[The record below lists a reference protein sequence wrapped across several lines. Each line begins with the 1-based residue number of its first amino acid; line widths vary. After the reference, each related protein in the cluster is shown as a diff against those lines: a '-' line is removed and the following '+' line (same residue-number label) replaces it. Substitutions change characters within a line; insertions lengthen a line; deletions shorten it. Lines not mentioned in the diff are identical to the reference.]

1 MEYSVAIQIHS
12 AAQSLLKRMR
22 IPDAN
27 LAECL
32 NSTLNQ
38 FLTWPF
44 MAGSTY
50 IIDIEGNNAS
60 FDTVIYTNSET
71 NSEDQPVKI
80 NVDKTACAI
89 HVIESFSQE
98 ELRDGYENI
107 AVFKRLK
114 RTSMPKTG
122 VPINTSPLGIIFAI
136 DSPVPIEKIAEFM
149 ILQNHNH
156 PSTEWPDMVAVL
168 THGTVNYAVQFHGG
182 LIEGDFFLPSIK
194 SPQVVPMYVHVFAHG
209 LGLYSMNKMCAF
221 LFMHLLTFSPGTK
234 LPIADVVLEDV
245 SPYGI
250 TLGAYQFNLESKLV
264 PLPDEMYSGRRLP
277 PIPFRIE
284 DQKGKLLSHL
294 EFITWQGGG
303 AIRLTGKLPLEGLLI
318 FLGPAAK
325 EAQIIKQSNGSISSV
340 LNIGQAEFNELL
352 GRIQRQTNMN
362 VKAEEPKW
370 TITKMA
376 DEGTS
381 SPFMAR
387 IFLGIL
393 RLRDVALS
401 DEKRREKFD
410 KASEVVIMTLYNA
423 RSTAKEINE
432 TLSEH
437 IHKVSK
443 GEIAR
448 LIRHTIR
455 IDESIDNKLRKQF
468 EEFLNSTVRV
478 LKDGMQKLSRV
489 LMLELGFLYKKQGA
503 FNNGIET
510 LSETEPELA
519 DYILETRKWSERLIS
534 MRNELHTVWMLPKMG
549 YKNNS
554 GTIEVVEPQISGEP
568 VSEFVNYMIDRLCC
582 FVEDISVYGLEAK
595 MPSGISVTETPIS
608 KRKTDCPERFQ
619 VTFVNGGMQIWTIAY
634 HDSKFE
640 DT

>member
-1 MEYSVAIQIHS
+1 MEDSVAIQIHS
-12 AAQSLLKRMR
+12 AAKSLLKRMR
-22 IPDAN
+22 IPGAN

-44 MAGSTY
+44 RAGSASIMDTK
-50 IIDIEGNNAS
+50 GNKAS
-60 FDTVIYTNSET
+60 FDTVIFTNSES

-80 NVDKTACAI
+80 NVDKTACVI
-89 HVIESFSQE
+89 HVIKSFSQE

-114 RTSMPKTG
+114 RTAMPKAG
-122 VPINTSPLGIIFAI
+122 IPINTTPLGFIFAV
-136 DSPVPIEKIAEFM
+136 DSTVPIEKIAELM
-149 ILQNHNH
+149 ILQNHKH
-156 PSTEWPDMVAVL
+156 PSTEWPDMVTVL

-182 LIEGDFFLPSIK
+182 SIEGDFLLPSIK
-194 SPQVVPMYVHVFAHG
+194 YPQVFPMYVHVLARG

-250 TLGAYQFNLESKLV
+250 TLGAYQFNLESELV
-264 PLPDEMYSGRRLP
+264 PLPDEMYAGRRLP

-284 DQKGKLLSHL
+284 DQKGELLSHL
-294 EFITWQGGG
+294 EFVTWQGGG
-303 AIRLTGKLPLEGLLI
+303 AVHLIGKLPLEGLLV

-325 EAQIIKQSNGSISSV
+325 EAQIIKRSNGAISSV

-362 VKAEEPKW
+362 VKAEKPKW

-376 DEGTS
+376 DEGTT

-387 IFLGIL
+387 IFFGIL
-393 RLRDVALS
+393 RLRDEAFS
-401 DEKRREKFD
+401 DAKKIEEFD
-410 KASEVVIMTLYNA
+410 KASEVVIMTLFNA
-423 RSTAKEINE
+423 RSTAKEIIE
-432 TLSEH
+432 TLTKH
-437 IHKVSK
+437 THKVSK

-448 LIRHTIR
+448 LIQDTIR
-455 IDESIDNKLRKQF
+455 IDESIENELRKQV

-478 LKDGMQKLSRV
+478 LKDGMQKLARI

-503 FNNGIET
+503 FNNGIAT
-510 LSETEPELA
+510 LSETEPELV
-519 DYILETRKWSERLIS
+519 DYLLETRKWSERLIL
-534 MRNELHTVWMLPKMG
+534 MRNKLHTGWMLPKMG
-549 YKNNS
+549 YKNNA
-554 GTIEVVEPQISGEP
+554 GKIEVVEPQISGEP

-582 FVEDISVYGLEAK
+582 FVEDLSVYGLETQ
-595 MPSGISVTETPIS
+595 MPTGISVTEISIS
-608 KRKTDCPERFQ
+608 KRKADCPERFQ

-640 DT
+640 ET

>member
-432 TLSEH
+432 TLTEH

>member
-1 MEYSVAIQIHS
+1 MEDSVAIRIHS
-12 AAQSLLKRMR
+12 AAQSLLKMMR
-22 IPDAN
+22 IPGAH
-27 LAECL
+27 LTECL
-32 NSTLNQ
+32 NSTLNK

-44 MAGSTY
+44 RSGPAY
-50 IIDIEGNNAS
+50 IIDTEGNNES
-60 FDTVIYTNSET
+60 FDTVIYTYPET
-71 NSEDQPVKI
+71 NSEDQSVKI

-98 ELRDGYENI
+98 ELRNGYENI

-114 RTSMPKTG
+114 RTPMPKTG
-122 VPINTSPLGIIFAI
+122 APINTTPLGIIFTV
-136 DSPVPIEKIAEFM
+136 DSSVPIEKIAELM
-149 ILQNHNH
+149 ILQNHKH

-168 THGTVNYAVQFHGG
+168 THGTVNYAVQFPGG
-182 LIEGDFFLPSIK
+182 HIEGDFLLPNIK
-194 SPQVVPMYVHVFAHG
+194 YPQVMPMYVHVFARG
-209 LGLYSMNKMCAF
+209 LGLYSMNRMCAL
-221 LFMHLLTFSPGTK
+221 LFMHLLTFFPGTK
-234 LPIADVVLEDV
+234 LPIMDVVLEGV
-245 SPYGI
+245 SSYGI

-264 PLPDEMYSGRRLP
+264 PVPDEMYSGRRLP

-303 AIRLTGKLPLEGLLI
+303 AIRLTGKLPLEGLLV

-393 RLRDVALS
+393 RLRDVALA
-401 DEKRREKFD
+401 DEKRREEFD

-423 RSTAKEINE
+423 RSTAKEISE
-432 TLSEH
+432 TLTEH

-455 IDESIDNKLRKQF
+455 IDESIDNKLRKQV

-478 LKDGMQKLSRV
+478 LKD
-489 LMLELGFLYKKQGA
+489 
-503 FNNGIET
+503 
-510 LSETEPELA
+510 
-519 DYILETRKWSERLIS
+519 
-534 MRNELHTVWMLPKMG
+534 
-549 YKNNS
+549 
-554 GTIEVVEPQISGEP
+554 
-568 VSEFVNYMIDRLCC
+568 
-582 FVEDISVYGLEAK
+582 
-595 MPSGISVTETPIS
+595 
-608 KRKTDCPERFQ
+608 
-619 VTFVNGGMQIWTIAY
+619 
-634 HDSKFE
+634 
-640 DT
+640 

>member
-1 MEYSVAIQIHS
+1 MEDSIAIQIHS
-12 AAQSLLKRMR
+12 AAESLLKRMR
-22 IPDAN
+22 IPAVN

-44 MAGSTY
+44 RAGSAY
-50 IIDIEGNNAS
+50 IIDTEENNAS

-71 NSEDQPVKI
+71 DSEDQPVKM
-80 NVDKTACAI
+80 NVDKTACTI

-122 VPINTSPLGIIFAI
+122 VPINTLPLGIIFVV
-136 DSPVPIEKIAEFM
+136 DSTVPIEKIAEFM
-149 ILQNHNH
+149 ILQNHNR

-182 LIEGDFFLPSIK
+182 PIEGDFFLPNIK
-194 SPQVVPMYVHVFAHG
+194 FPQVVPMYVHVFARG

-264 PLPDEMYSGRRLP
+264 PLPDEMYSERRLP
-277 PIPFRIE
+277 TIPFRIE

-303 AIRLTGKLPLEGLLI
+303 AVSLIGKLPLEGLLV

-325 EAQIIKQSNGSISSV
+325 EAQIIKRPDGAISSV
-340 LNIGQAEFNELL
+340 LNIGQAEFNEML

-362 VKAEEPKW
+362 VKIEEPKL
-370 TITKMA
+370 TITKMNE
-376 DEGTS
+376 EGTT

-393 RLRDVALS
+393 NLRDVAFS
-401 DEKRREKFD
+401 DNKKIEEFD
-410 KASEVVIMTLYNA
+410 KASEVVIMTLFNA
-423 RSTAKEINE
+423 RSTAKEIIE
-432 TLSEH
+432 ALTEH

-448 LIRHTIR
+448 LIQNTIR
-455 IDESIDNKLRKQF
+455 IDESIDNKLRKQV
-468 EEFLNSTVRV
+468 EAFLNSTVRV
-478 LKDGMQKLSRV
+478 LKDGMQKLSRF
-489 LMLELGFLYKKQGA
+489 LMLELGFLYQKQEA
-503 FNNGIET
+503 FNNGIDT
-510 LSETEPELA
+510 LSKTEPELA
-519 DYILETRKWSERLIS
+519 DYLLETRRWSERLIL
-534 MRNELHTVWMLPKMG
+534 MRNALHTGWMLPKMG

-554 GTIEVVEPQISGEP
+554 GIIEVVEPQISGEP
-568 VSEFVNYMIDRLCC
+568 VSEFVNYVIDRLCC
-582 FVEDISVYGLEAK
+582 FVEDISVYGLK
-595 MPSGISVTETPIS
+595 TQMPSGISVTEIPLS
-608 KRKTDCPERFQ
+608 KRKTDCPERFK
-619 VTFVNGGMQIWTIAY
+619 VTFVNGGMQIWTITY
-634 HDSKFE
+634 HDSQFE
-640 DT
+640 EI

>member
-1 MEYSVAIQIHS
+1 MGDSVAIQIHS

-22 IPDAN
+22 TPGVN

-44 MAGSTY
+44 RAGSAY
-50 IIDIEGNNAS
+50 IIDTEGNNAS

-80 NVDKTACAI
+80 NVDKYACAI

-98 ELRDGYENI
+98 VLRDGYENI
-107 AVFKRLK
+107 AVFKRLI
-114 RTSMPKTG
+114 RTPTPKTG
-122 VPINTSPLGIIFAI
+122 VPINTTPLGIIFAV
-136 DSPVPIEKIAEFM
+136 DSTVPIEKIAELM

-182 LIEGDFFLPSIK
+182 PIEGDFLLPSIK
-194 SPQVVPMYVHVFAHG
+194 SPQIMPMYVHVFAHG

-250 TLGAYQFNLESKLV
+250 TFGAYQFNLKGRLV
-264 PLPDEMYSGRRLP
+264 SLPDEMYSGRRFP
-277 PIPFRIE
+277 PIPIRIE

-303 AIRLTGKLPLEGLLI
+303 AVRLIGKLPLEGLLV

-325 EAQIIKQSNGSISSV
+325 EAQIIKRSDGAISSV
-340 LNIGQAEFNELL
+340 LNIGLAEFNELL
-352 GRIQRQTNMN
+352 GKIQRQTNMN
-362 VKAEEPKW
+362 VKAEKPKW
-370 TITKMA
+370 TVTKMA
-376 DEGTS
+376 DEGTT

-393 RLRDVALS
+393 RLRDVAFS
-401 DEKRREKFD
+401 DDKKIEEFD
-410 KASEVVIMTLYNA
+410 KASEVVIMTLFNV
-423 RSTAKEINE
+423 RSTAKEIIE
-432 TLSEH
+432 TLTQH
-437 IHKVSK
+437 INKVSM

-448 LIRHTIR
+448 LIQNTIR
-455 IDESIDNKLRKQF
+455 IDESIDNKLRKQV

-478 LKDGMQKLSRV
+478 LKDGMQKLSEV

-510 LSETEPELA
+510 LIKTEPELA
-519 DYILETRKWSERLIS
+519 DYLLETRKWSERLIL
-534 MRNELHTVWMLPKMG
+534 MRNELHGGWMLPKMG

-568 VSEFVNYMIDRLCC
+568 VSEFVNYMTDRLCC
-582 FVEDISVYGLEAK
+582 FVEDISVYGLETQ
-595 MPSGISVTETPIS
+595 MPSDISVTEIPIS
-608 KRKTDCPERFQ
+608 ERKTDCPERFQ
-619 VTFVNGGMQIWTIAY
+619 VTFVNGGMQIWTIGY

-640 DT
+640 ET